1 MYKIKSRPNRARPI
15 TNVYPQFFKTT
26 MRLYFILILILLTS
40 CEGLKVLTLTNV
52 SGGNATVIVKPRIEE
67 FDKNNNRNY
76 QTGQLGDSLVISLPT
91 DSSFVLL
98 STFTTMIFGSK
109 IKPYDLRIDYLRI
122 ETKVDTITADSRQEI
137 LDLIND
143 ERTRYRPNTDRQM
156 TNGRNFGNI
165 MIR

>member
-1 MYKIKSRPNRARPI
+1 
-15 TNVYPQFFKTT
+15 

-67 FDKNNNRNY
+67 FDKNNNHNY
-76 QTGQLGDSLVISLPT
+76 PTGQLGDSLVISLPT

-109 IKPYDLRIDYLRI
+109 IKPYDLRIDYLSI
-122 ETKVDTITADSRQEI
+122 ETSVDTIRADSRQEI
-137 LDLIND
+137 LGLIND

-156 TNGRNFGNI
+156 TNGKNFGNI

>member
-1 MYKIKSRPNRARPI
+1 
-15 TNVYPQFFKTT
+15 

-67 FDKNNNRNY
+67 FDKNNNHNY
-76 QTGQLGDSLVISLPT
+76 PTGQLGDSLVISLPT

-109 IKPYDLRIDYLRI
+109 IKPYDLRIDYLWI
-122 ETKVDTITADSRQEI
+122 ETSVDTIRADSRQEI

-156 TNGRNFGNI
+156 TNGKNFGNI

>member
-1 MYKIKSRPNRARPI
+1 
-15 TNVYPQFFKTT
+15 